1 MLDSHCVTYSPSNPD
16 SLQSDIQHTLVL
28 TWNNHPLSTNMTTAT
43 TTTRST
49 QSSHLLSPPLVLLH
63 LKLERPANSDQRKLP
78 QHSLNLIRN
87 VKEYVKKTTTN
98 NIYNNCCCS
107 LVKYFHGSK
116 KRFVGSCRLPQHEK
130 FCTKTY

>member
-1 MLDSHCVTYSPSNPD
+1 MVTSALDSHCVTYSPSNPD
-16 SLQSDIQHTLVL
+16 SLQSDVQHTLML
-28 TWNNHPLSTNMTTAT
+28 TRDTHPLSTNMTTAT

-87 VKEYVKKTTTN
+87 VKEYVKKSPPTTTYT
-98 NIYNNCCCS
+98 II
-107 LVKYFHGSK
+107 VVVHW
-116 KRFVGSCRLPQHEK
+116 
-130 FCTKTY
+130 